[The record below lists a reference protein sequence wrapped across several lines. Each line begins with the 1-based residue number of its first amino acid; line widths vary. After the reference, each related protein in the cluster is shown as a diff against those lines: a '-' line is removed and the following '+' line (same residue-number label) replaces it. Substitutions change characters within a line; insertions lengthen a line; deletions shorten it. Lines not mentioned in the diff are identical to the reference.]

1 MKIMITD
8 KAKDM
13 INKTLNEK
21 DIKESNVRLYIKGVG
36 WGGPTFGIAL
46 DEQKPVDYNEKIENI
61 NYIVE
66 KDLLEK
72 YGGFKIDY
80 TNGWLY
86 KGFKIMPMNGGSSC

>member
-36 WGGPTFGIAL
+36 
-46 DEQKPVDYNEKIENI
+46 
-61 NYIVE
+61 
-66 KDLLEK
+66 
-72 YGGFKIDY
+72 
-80 TNGWLY
+80 
-86 KGFKIMPMNGGSSC
+86 